1 MAAARQPAAAVP
13 IEVGRRRRIP
23 YAQVRAHIARDTR
36 LSVLARHVYT
46 LLCVY
51 SNADGEARPS
61 GRTLERELGC
71 SEKTRK
77 RAVNEL
83 VGAGYLEVLAR
94 TDERGRQLA
103 NLYVLLDDFGVV
115 DDAAARIPARRGTS
129 RGVTTDPLL
138 GGVTH
143 DPGEGVTH
151 DPGRGSP
158 TTPLRRGS
166 PTTPPYE
173 QPGRTARA
181 QDLRALRDAVGRKG
195 ADSES

>member
-1 MAAARQPAAAVP
+1 MSARPSAAAVP

-36 LSVLARHVYT
+36 LSLVARHLYT

-51 SNADGEARPS
+51 ANADGEARP
-61 GRTLERELGC
+61 GAKTLETELGC

-77 RAVNEL
+77 RAVNAL
-83 VGAGYLEVLAR
+83 VAAGYLEVLAR
-94 TDERGRQLA
+94 TDVRGKQLA
-103 NLYVLLDDFGVV
+103 NLYVLLDDFGII
-115 DDAAARIPARRGTS
+115 DDPAARIPARRGTS
-129 RGVTTDPLL
+129 RGVTHDPPQ

-158 TTPLRRGS
+158 MTPLTGGS
-166 PTTPPYE
+166 PMTPSYE
-173 QPGRTARA
+173 QPDRTARA
-181 QDLRALRDAVGRKG
+181 EDLRALRSAVVKEAAPRG
-195 ADSES
+195 S